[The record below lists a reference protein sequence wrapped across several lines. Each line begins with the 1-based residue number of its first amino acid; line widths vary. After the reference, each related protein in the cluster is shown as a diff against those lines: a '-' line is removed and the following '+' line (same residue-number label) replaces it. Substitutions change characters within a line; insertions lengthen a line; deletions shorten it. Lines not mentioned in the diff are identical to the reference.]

1 MEHDGVTERL
11 LNRTV
16 LITGA
21 TGFIAKLLVEKI
33 LRLQPRVKRL
43 YLLVR
48 AGDQV
53 SAEKRVE
60 SEILQL
66 QIFESLQEKYETNFS
81 SWFWAKVSPVVGDVS
96 LKNLG
101 IGNADLAE
109 DMVKETNI
117 IIHMAATVNFRE
129 RYDTA
134 LAINTMGVKHVIE
147 FASRCAKLEL
157 VLLAST
163 AIVNLD
169 KAGIMLE
176 KPLHQYRS
184 NDGRLD
190 LDISEE
196 TAFAEAKL
204 KELVCSN
211 ASEDTIRRTMKKI
224 GTQRALKF
232 GWPNAYVFTK
242 AMGEML
248 AYEHRSRLPIVII
261 RPTATISTW
270 KEPFPGWIE
279 GVK

>member
-224 GTQRALKF
+224 GTQRFHICILIHHTIHFKSLNFVHDRLSGMVYQKF
-232 GWPNAYVFTK
+232 LHDG
-242 AMGEML
+242 
-248 AYEHRSRLPIVII
+248 
-261 RPTATISTW
+261 
-270 KEPFPGWIE
+270 
-279 GVK
+279 